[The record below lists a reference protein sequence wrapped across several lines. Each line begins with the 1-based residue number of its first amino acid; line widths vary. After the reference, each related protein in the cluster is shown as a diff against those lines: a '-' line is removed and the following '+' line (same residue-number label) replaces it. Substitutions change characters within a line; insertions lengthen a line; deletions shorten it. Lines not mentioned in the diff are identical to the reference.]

1 LRHIL
6 IATANRGKLR
16 EIQAI
21 FADFPAQWVTLAD
34 LPSLPECV
42 EDGATFAA
50 NARKKALHYAAASGL
65 WTLAD
70 DSGLVVDALD
80 GAPGV
85 RSARYSPSGR
95 DADNN
100 ARLIAELAGVPE
112 ARRSARF
119 VCCVALAAP
128 GGVLATARGTIAGRI
143 IDKPRGTNGFGYDP
157 HFWVPE
163 LGATTAELPPEHKNR
178 ISHRGNALRALLPK
192 LRALLA
198 EEPE

>member
-1 LRHIL
+1 MRRIL

-16 EIQAI
+16 EIQAV
-21 FADFPAQWVTLAD
+21 FADFPAEWMTLAD
-34 LPSLPECV
+34 MPPLPECV
-42 EDGATFAA
+42 EDGATFEA
-50 NARKKALHYAAASGL
+50 NARKKALHYAAAAGL

-100 ARLIAELAGVPE
+100 ARLVAELAGVSE
-112 ARRSARF
+112 ARRTARF

-143 IDKPRGTNGFGYDP
+143 IDEPRGTNGFGYDP

-192 LRALLA
+192 LRTLLA
-198 EEPE
+198 EEAE